1 MFPERSV
8 SASIRDMLGGKRNDF
23 LEARSGARS
32 DEAAHFDL
40 FGEPAEMVELLC
52 SGKSP
57 CCCEQKR
64 SLMIVLHSR
73 ETLASGN
80 RNEGRSWSILQEN

>member
-32 DEAAHFDL
+32 DEAAHLDL
-40 FGEPAEMVELLC
+40 FGEAGEMAELLGG
-52 SGKSP
+52 SKSP
-57 CCCEQKR
+57 RCCE
-64 SLMIVLHSR
+64 
-73 ETLASGN
+73 
-80 RNEGRSWSILQEN
+80 